1 MQQKLPAELRDL
13 IYEYLVVE
21 DRPIPVGPYYHHH
34 PYNQTNHDPPDEEPD
49 GGALRD
55 RGPFVTLASILER
68 RRRENPNEY
77 MEDASETEEADGDFG
92 KADSPVSP
100 ETTERIGML
109 DLSGGT
115 DERIDLGNDITIL
128 PDGRIKEEHT
138 SKPPRDIVLP
148 SSYLLN
154 PRYVG
159 HAMSAEIQKVYY
171 TQNTFSICSI
181 KQAIRNFGSL
191 HSGYFMQTWND
202 DGSPRKVPDD
212 LKLQPP
218 FYPKDHIRD
227 LQIRVKCE
235 HYHFEEQQYSDAYR
249 RYAYQQYFLHQI
261 RSNIEKLDLFLGRSL
276 PFGMRIEFIVMTT
289 PPDIE
294 DEGSLVD
301 GICAYINFLQCI
313 RNMVY
318 KLMYDHDNVSVKVTH
333 YDEDV
338 SPFPRD
344 LTGMFALTRE
354 QWEYVSTALPSY
366 LLPRLSADQRCIM
379 LL

>member
-21 DRPIPVGPYYHHH
+21 DGPIPVGPFYHHR

-49 GGALRD
+49 GHALRD
-55 RGPFVTLASILER
+55 PGPFVTLASILER
-68 RRRENPNEY
+68 RRRENPDEY

-92 KADSPVSP
+92 KANTPVSP
-100 ETTERIGML
+100 DITERIGW
-109 DLSGGT
+109 DK
-115 DERIDLGNDITIL
+115 DVIIL

-191 HSGYFMQTWND
+191 HSGHFMQTWND

-212 LKLQPP
+212 LKLQPL

-227 LQIRVKCE
+227 LQVRVKCE
-235 HYHFEEQQYSDAYR
+235 QYHSEEQQYSDAYR
-249 RYAYQQYFLHQI
+249 RYTYQQYFLHQI

-276 PFGMRIEFIVMTT
+276 PSGMRIEFIVMTT
-289 PPDIE
+289 PPDVENE
-294 DEGSLVD
+294 DSLVD

-313 RNMVY
+313 RDMVY
-318 KLMYDHDNVSVKVTH
+318 KLMYDHENVCVKVTH

-344 LTGMFALTRE
+344 LTGIFALTRG
-354 QWEYVSTALPSY
+354 QWEYVSTGLPSCP
-366 LLPRLSADQRCIM
+366 LPRLSADQRCIV